1 MRKIFATQFAS
12 LDGFMDEPGTWTF
25 PFWNDQIASFKA
37 AEIERADAMIL
48 GRTTYDGFAA
58 VWPNVPDDE
67 GGREFNAM
75 PKYVASRTRSEFEW
89 TASRPLLSSPDD
101 DLVRAVTALKASDGP
116 DGGDLM
122 VVGSSS
128 VFNALLGAGL
138 IDELRLL
145 VYPVVLRGSLPLFT
159 VPQRTDLSLTA
170 SQAFESVLALTYVP
184 ATN

>member
-1 MRKIFATQFAS
+1 MRTIFATQFAS

-25 PFWNDQIASFKA
+25 PFWNDQIASFKQE
-37 AEIERADAMIL
+37 EIERAEAMIL

-75 PKYVASRTRSEFEW
+75 PKYVASRTRTEFEW
-89 TASRPLLSSPDD
+89 TASRPLLNSADD
-101 DLVRAVTALKASDGP
+101 DLVRAVTALKAG

-128 VFNALLGAGL
+128 VFNTLLGAGL

-145 VYPVVLRGSLPLFT
+145 VYPVVLRGSVPLFT